1 MKRKF
6 PNPTQPSTPPNM
18 ENQNQPKSEA
28 TTATHNAKQISQ
40 TMWHSLSASEREG
53 VKNARDIEAARR
65 LGITLWEFQ
74 NLSKGKSGTTVANK

>member
-28 TTATHNAKQISQ
+28 TTATHNAKQLAQ
-40 TMWHSLSASEREG
+40 MWQRLSASEREG
-53 VKNARDIEAARR
+53 VKNARDIEAAQR
-65 LGITLWEFQ
+65 LGITLWQFQ
-74 NLSKGKSGTTVANK
+74 NLSKGKSGKTIASK